1 MDTKENIHRL
11 ATFSSEIRKL
21 TLKRLQEVPEGF
33 INWRLNNTA
42 ISFANM
48 VQHIIQVDELFF
60 SLVKT
65 EDKEFQWTLGTE
77 EPHTQIDISTYSE
90 LLKKLKAFETKR
102 HDIISSFD
110 HLKMNEKITDGNGE
124 KTTFWWFIMTKVL
137 EHEIYHRGQIAAY
150 LKVLKGESLEF

>member
-1 MDTKENIHRL
+1 MQRL
-11 ATFSSEIRKL
+11 AEFSSEIRKL

-48 VQHIIQVDELFF
+48 VQHLLQVDELFF
-60 SLVKT
+60 SLA
-65 EDKEFQWTLGTE
+65 EAEEKEFQWTLGTE
-77 EPHTQIDISTYSE
+77 EPYTPIEKSTYNE

-102 HDIISSFD
+102 YNIISSFD
-110 HLKMNEKITDGNGE
+110 NLKMNEEITDSNGE
-124 KTTFWWFIMTKVL
+124 KTTLWWFIMTKVL

-150 LKVLKGESLEF
+150 LKVIKGDAIKVL